1 MERGR
6 PAGYRHRRGADPHL
20 HPLRAAQWIDTAPA
34 NTRIPRG
41 DRNVVGALREAGVRT
56 EYEHVTL
63 VKGVTGFAEAY
74 LPGGLDEYLAALREL
89 ALRLYEGAADGK
101 PYFLDK
107 TPRYSHIAAELM
119 ALFPDGK
126 FVFLWRNPLAIAAS
140 IIETFGEG
148 KWNIKGPFSADLYA
162 GLPNLVDTYSRE
174 RERERA
180 HALCYEDLVLQPDVS
195 VRAVLDYLEPPQDET
210 LTTRFTD
217 LPMRNLDFWDPTG
230 TLAYDSIS
238 REPLDKW
245 KATMATSVRRRWC
258 ARYVGRL
265 GDARLA
271 TMGCDG
277 AALRA
282 EAGELGGS
290 ARYAFSDLLE
300 HAKAP
305 ARRRLGIL

>member
-1 MERGR
+1 M
-6 PAGYRHRRGADPHL
+6 
-20 HPLRAAQWIDTAPA
+20 
-34 NTRIPRG
+34 PRSG
-41 DRNVVGALREAGVRT
+41 STLLEAGVRT

-74 LPGGLDEYLAALREL
+74 LPGELDEYLAALREL

-148 KWNIKGPFSADLYA
+148 KWNIKRPFSADLYA
-162 GLPNLVDTYSRE
+162 GLPNLVDTYS

-195 VRAVLDYLEPPQDET
+195 VRAVLDYLELPQDKT

-258 ARYVGRL
+258 ARYVERL
-265 GDARLA
+265 
-271 TMGCDG
+271 
-277 AALRA
+277 
-282 EAGELGGS
+282 GELGGS

-305 ARRRLGIL
+305 DRRRLGIL